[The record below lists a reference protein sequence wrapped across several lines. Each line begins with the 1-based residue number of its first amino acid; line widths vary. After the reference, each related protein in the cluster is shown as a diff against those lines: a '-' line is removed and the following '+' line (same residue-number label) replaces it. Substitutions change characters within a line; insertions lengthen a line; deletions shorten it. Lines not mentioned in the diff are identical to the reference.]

1 MDHTELYS
9 KFKTLTVGPTESLAY
24 NVISI
29 TDTQHKLGVSA
40 EGYPKFFV
48 KTSTEKPMV
57 PNTILELLT
66 VEYNLQC
73 TVVEDDSIKQED
85 VFSII
90 TLQSPEEKLQ
100 KYFIEIVLM
109 MLENLPAVPTGREL
123 SIEVENLISIFMALT
138 SAAKKTVQGLWA
150 ELLVIERS
158 KYPETL
164 INAWHSSPD
173 SKYDFTLGRDKIE
186 VKSTSKENRIHHFS
200 LDQLNPSTNSRLL
213 IASAI
218 VRESGEGSTGLSIR
232 DLFDRIC
239 TRVTAINTR
248 LKLNSVMAKT
258 IGKDYSKL
266 DSEFFDYITA
276 SDTLLFYNSAD
287 VPHINKDDIPD
298 FVSSVEF
305 NSDLTHLDDVLH
317 SSSGFDIESSPLFRS
332 IFNE

>member
-1 MDHTELYS
+1 MNHTELYS
-9 KFKTLTVGPTESLAY
+9 KFKTLTACSVESLAY
-24 NVISI
+24 NVFSIS
-29 TDTQHKLGVSA
+29 DTQHKLGVSN

-48 KTSTEKPMV
+48 KTSIEKPMV
-57 PNTILELLT
+57 PSTILELLT

-73 TVVEDDSIKQED
+73 TVVEEDSIKQED
-85 VFSII
+85 IFSII

-109 MLENLPAVPTGREL
+109 MLENLPAIPTRREL

-138 SAAKKTVQGLWA
+138 SAARKTVQGLWT

-186 VKSTSKENRIHHFS
+186 VKSTSKENRVHHFS
-200 LDQLNPSTNSRLL
+200 LDQLNPTANSRLL
-213 IASAI
+213 IASAF
-218 VRESGEGSTGLSIR
+218 VRESGEGQTGLSIR

-239 TRVTAINTR
+239 TRVTAVNTR
-248 LKLNSVMAKT
+248 LKLNSVIAKT

-276 SDTLLFYNSAD
+276 SDTLLFYDSTE
-287 VPHINKDDIPD
+287 VPHISKADVPD

-305 NSDLTHLDDVLH
+305 NSDLTHLDDILH
-317 SSSGFDIESSPLFRS
+317 SSIGFDVESSPLFRS
-332 IFNE
+332 LFTE